1 MITDVTGILV
11 GHSTGGGTGGSTG
24 VTVIL
29 CPEGTVG
36 SAEVRGGAPAT
47 REIALL
53 DPTKTV
59 ETVDAVVF
67 AGGSAFGLAAADGVV
82 AWLAEQGRGVPT
94 MGGPVP
100 IVPAACIYDLLP
112 LADGESGVESWL
124 RPGPSAEDGRAAAEA
139 ASRGDAPSL
148 ERGQVGAG
156 AGATVGKWR
165 GSDYAVPGGLGTASA
180 RVELGEVEA
189 TVGALAVVNAVG
201 DVIDDAGNVL
211 AGSSAPEDAESF
223 PEHRVLLENEPNT
236 TLVVV
241 ATDAQLSK
249 LDCYLLAQSAH
260 HGVARALEPSHTRFD
275 GDLAVALA
283 TGGQSLADAPAT
295 AIDRLRHAATSA
307 VAEAI
312 RDAVRQT

>member
-11 GHSTGGGTGGSTG
+11 GHWTGESTG

-47 REIALL
+47 REVALL
-53 DPTKTV
+53 DPTRTV

-82 AWLAEQGRGVPT
+82 AWLAEHGRGVPT
-94 MGGPVP
+94 VGGPVP
-100 IVPAACIYDLLP
+100 IVPAACIYDLRPLP
-112 LADGESGVESWL
+112 EVQPAWF
-124 RPGPSAEDGRAAAEA
+124 RPGPGAEEGRAAAEA
-139 ASRGDAPSL
+139 ASRGDATP
-148 ERGQVGAG
+148 ERGRLGAG
-156 AGATVGKWR
+156 AGASVGKWR
-165 GSDYAVPGGLGTASA
+165 GADYSVPGGLGSASA
-180 RVELGEVEA
+180 RVELGAVEA

-201 DVIDDAGNVL
+201 DVVDDAGNVL
-211 AGSSAPEDAESF
+211 AGSSAPADAENF
-223 PEHRVLLENEPNT
+223 PEHRILLSDEGPHQEQEPNT

-249 LDCYLLAQSAH
+249 VDCHLLAQSAH
-260 HGVARALEPSHTRFD
+260 HGLALAVRPSHTRFD
-275 GDLAVALA
+275 GDLAVALG
-283 TGGQSLADAPAT
+283 TGVLSLADAPAT
-295 AIDRLRHAATSA
+295 AIDRLRHAATSV